1 MSDDIRSMLYDAL
14 NEFELEYQC
23 EQGSIVALNDKI
35 ANQRPCVP
43 KPQDPED
50 C

>member
-23 EQGSIVALNDKI
+23 EQGAIVALNDKI